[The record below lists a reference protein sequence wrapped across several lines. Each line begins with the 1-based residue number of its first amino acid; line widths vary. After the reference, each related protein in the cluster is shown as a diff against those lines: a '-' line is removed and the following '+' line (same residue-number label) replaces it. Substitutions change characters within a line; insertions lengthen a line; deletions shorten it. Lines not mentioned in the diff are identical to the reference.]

1 MSARRKTME
10 HSILLVACRFQR
22 TKKAA
27 WEKGVAAGRD
37 GNVDI
42 ILDEFSKPVKTIWN
56 YHLEHIRLS
65 VQVEV

>member
-1 MSARRKTME
+1 ME

-22 TKKAA
+22 TKKSS